1 MTQSLQLLHRTF
13 GIISTD
19 NSLENLIK
27 HHMDPE
33 HLSSFS
39 CTTLP
44 DQSRSLDFISYEI
57 PDLLIID
64 LEKPIEGLSEV
75 QKVLKEDPMAC
86 WN

>member
-1 MTQSLQLLHRTF
+1 
-13 GIISTD
+13 
-19 NSLENLIK
+19 
-27 HHMDPE
+27 MDPE

-75 QKVLKEDPMAC
+75 QKVLKEDPWLVGISVICIVNENQAHDFLILQE
-86 WN
+86 NLTS